1 MSDRLP
7 LGILAEELPVQNARN
22 DHQDDVRRP
31 PPEVDVPVERPEGH
45 GHESRAEGE
54 GQPDYQDLP
63 SERPPPADEVHSPAT
78 ERRGQ
83 GVQGEEGPVPGL
95 DSGVLV
101 VLEGP
106 VGRNEMHRGRRPV
119 GHQADVHD
127 HEHDLGVA
135 HHPSRFAAMILTQGP
150 APGTPGGPPPGA
162 TTEAA
167 GDLRGAFDDDCTGCP
182 VYL

>member
-1 MSDRLP
+1 MSPAQKVRVSPTIRISLP
-7 LGILAEELPVQNARN
+7 NGRPLPTRCTPQQPSAAAR
-22 DHQDDVRRP
+22 
-31 PPEVDVPVERPEGH
+31 
-45 GHESRAEGE
+45 ESR
-54 GQPDYQDLP
+54 
-63 SERPPPADEVHSPAT
+63 
-78 ERRGQ
+78 
-83 GVQGEEGPVPGL
+83 GEEGPVPGL

-135 HHPSRFAAMILTQGP
+135 HHPSRFAAMILMQDP